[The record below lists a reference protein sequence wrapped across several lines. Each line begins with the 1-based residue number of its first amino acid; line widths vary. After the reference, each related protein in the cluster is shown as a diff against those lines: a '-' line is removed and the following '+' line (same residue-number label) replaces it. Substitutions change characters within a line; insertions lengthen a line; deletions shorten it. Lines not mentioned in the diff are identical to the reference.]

1 MTTALDGLHVVRI
14 GDDLASAYCC
24 KLLTDLGAEVVRV
37 EPGGG
42 DPLRRH
48 SAARPGVPT
57 DGDGALFSYLHAGTA
72 SAPPTH
78 QDDLLAWADLLVL
91 GRSTALA
98 VPSLEQVRATQPDL
112 PVVTTSPYGSTGP
125 LADLPATEFTV
136 EAWAGFI
143 DARGYVDLPP
153 VQQGNRA
160 GELISGAM
168 TALAGLAVVRAGGG
182 DIDVSWMETI
192 ASTLNFPTLYR
203 DFTGAPAFT
212 SRGLDYPS
220 VERCKDGLI
229 GLCIFTPQ
237 QWNDFAAL
245 MGRDDLIDDE
255 RFTSMGARG
264 RNREVVIETIQ
275 PWLDDHT
282 AEEIVELCGLF
293 RVPVAFIG
301 NGRDLHAFPHF
312 VERGEFVENPD
323 GGFRQPRPPFTL
335 TATPAREIGHV
346 PANASA
352 SAEHTAAGPSRARR
366 GAIAGGRPLD
376 GVRILDLTAFWAGP
390 SATHFLRTLGA
401 EVIKVEGRM
410 RPDGMRLAT
419 IAPPTDPDWMEKGP
433 TFHAVNPGKRSILVD
448 MAKPE
453 GRDVVLRLAATC
465 DGVFENFTPRV
476 MENLGLLYEHLRPA
490 NPKIVMVRMPGFGL
504 DGPWRDRAAFGQT
517 IEQLSGM
524 GWLCGQPGA
533 TPIVRSTC
541 DPIAGM
547 HAALAFVAALDHRD
561 RTGEGQLIEAPMIEA
576 ALQITAEQTITWSAD
591 SYLQERAGNRS
602 PHAAPQGLYACAGDG
617 AVDERWLAISIVDDE
632 QWAALVGVVGDDRLR
647 GQPSVFDAAVR
658 HVRHDDIDE
667 VLADWAAGL
676 DRSTALDR
684 LLDAGVPAAPVW
696 NQSFIDDID
705 QLAVHGYWQT
715 VRHPV
720 VGEIDLPSTGMSS
733 RSLDLSFVAAAP
745 LLGEHTDEVLLAAGI
760 TQDELGE
767 LKEAG
772 VVG

>member
-1 MTTALDGLHVVRI
+1 MATALDGLHVVRI

-37 EPGGG
+37 EPAGG
-42 DPLRRH
+42 DPLRHH
-48 SAARPGVPT
+48 SAAHPGTPT
-57 DGDGALFSYLHAGTA
+57 EGDGALFSFLHAGTA
-72 SAPPTH
+72 SAPTAH
-78 QDDLLAWADLLVL
+78 QAALLGWADLLVL
-91 GRSTALA
+91 GRSDHAE
-98 VPSLEQVRATQPDL
+98 VPTLGQVRAEHPDL
-112 PVVTTSPYGSTGP
+112 PVVSTSPYGSTGP

-168 TALAGLAVVRAGGG
+168 SALAGLAVVRAGGG

-212 SRGLDYPS
+212 SRGLDFPS

-237 QWNDFAAL
+237 QWNDFAVL
-245 MGRDDLIDDE
+245 MGRDDLVGDD
-255 RFTSMGARG
+255 RFTSMGGRG
-264 RNREVVIETIQ
+264 RNRELAIETIQ

-312 VERGEFVENPD
+312 VERGEFVDNPD
-323 GGFRQPRPPFTL
+323 GGFRQPRPPFSL
-335 TATPAREIGHV
+335 SATPPREIGHV
-346 PANASA
+346 PA
-352 SAEHTAAGPSRARR
+352 AGSSPPVTGAPSRARR
-366 GAIAGGRPLD
+366 GAANGARPLD

-401 EVIKVEGRM
+401 EVIKIEGRM

-448 MAKPE
+448 MAQPA

-476 MENLGLLYEHLRPA
+476 MENLGLLYDDLRAA
-490 NPKIVMVRMPGFGL
+490 NPRIVMVRMPGFGL

-533 TPIVRSTC
+533 RPIVRSTC

-591 SYLQERAGNRS
+591 GHLLARAGNRS

-617 AVDERWLAISIVDDE
+617 PVDERWLAISVVDDD
-632 QWAALVGVVGDDRLR
+632 QWAALVEVVGDDRLR
-647 GQPSVFDAAVR
+647 GEGFDAAGR
-658 HVRHDDIDE
+658 HAQHDLIDE
-667 VLADWAAGL
+667 ALSAWAATR
-676 DRSTALDR
+676 DRSTALD
-684 LLDAGVPAAPVW
+684 LLLGAGVPAAPVW

-715 VRHPV
+715 VRHPI

-745 LLGEHTDEVLLAAGI
+745 LLGEHTDEVLLGAGLSD
-760 TQDELGE
+760 DELAE